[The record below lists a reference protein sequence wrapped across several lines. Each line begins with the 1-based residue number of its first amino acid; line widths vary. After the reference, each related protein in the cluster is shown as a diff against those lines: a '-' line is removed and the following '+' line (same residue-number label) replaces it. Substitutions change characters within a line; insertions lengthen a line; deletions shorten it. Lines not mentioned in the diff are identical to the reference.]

1 MNPIQKKKLELKELA
16 SQIRKYKLS
25 RKPKN
30 VILYPEL
37 KTLQNSIWKLSNF
50 RYRYRHEHIAY
61 CEVRGRTRQ
70 QIETPK
76 DDNKP
81 NEEKI
86 REYKNKL
93 LAELEKYRNET
104 LRSGQEGSK

>member
-16 SQIRKYKLS
+16 HQIRKYKLS

-37 KTLQNSIWKLSNF
+37 KTLYDSLWKLDSL

-81 NEEKI
+81 NEEDI
-86 REYKNKL
+86 QEYKNKL
-93 LAELEKYRNET
+93 LAELEKYKNET
-104 LRSGQEGSK
+104 LRSSSQGLN

>member
-1 MNPIQKKKLELKELA
+1 MNPIQKTKLELKELA
-16 SQIRKYKLS
+16 SQIRKIKLS

-37 KTLQNSIWKLSNF
+37 KPFQDGLWKLDRL
-50 RYRYRHEHIAY
+50 RYEYRHQHIAY
-61 CEVRGRTRQ
+61 CEIRGRTRQ

-81 NEEKI
+81 NEDKI
-86 REYKNKL
+86 TEYKNKL
-93 LAELEKYRNET
+93 LTELEEYKNET
-104 LRSGQEGSK
+104 LRSSQEGSK